1 MLKKIKKYI
10 PKRLLNKWFL
20 TGFAF
25 FVWLLFFEEISFI
38 SLIKAKVKISNLEHE
53 WDVSE
58 KKIKEVKEKKALI
71 IEDVE
76 KYAREVF
83 WMKKENEEIFI
94 LPKKK

>member
-1 MLKKIKKYI
+1 MIKKLKEYI
-10 PKRLLNKWFL
+10 PKRLRNKWFL

-25 FVWLLFFEEISFI
+25 FVWLLFFEGISFI
-38 SLIKAKVKISNLEHE
+38 SLIKAKFKISNLQHE

-58 KKIKEVKEKKALI
+58 NKIKETKEKKALI
-71 IEDVE
+71 IKDVE

-94 LPKKK
+94 IPKNK

>member
-1 MLKKIKKYI
+1 MLKKIKEFI
-10 PKRLLNKWFL
+10 PKKLRNKWFL

-38 SLIKAKVKISNLEHE
+38 SLIKAKVKISNLEDE
-53 WDVSE
+53 WTFKE
-58 KKIKEVKEKKALI
+58 NKIKEAKEKKALI
-71 IEDVE
+71 IQDVE

-94 LPKKK
+94 VPEKK